1 MKISDTIQMPDRSA
15 NIVYY
20 FDLFCL
26 HAGADRYNTES
37 MRVYAFFPRSLPFI
51 SP

>member
-1 MKISDTIQMPDRSA
+1 MLDQSA

-26 HAGADRYNTES
+26 QFGAGRYNADS
-37 MRVYAFFPRSLPFI
+37 VRVHAFFPRSLPFI
-51 SP
+51 LS